1 MLHDRE
7 IDNKSTSSKKLMS
20 IVTFV
25 LQPDYSIPTI
35 MSANLQKRLE
45 ARESHK
51 KKAKSK
57 STPKKKKAAPKK
69 NNVVKRLS

>member
-35 MSANLQKRLE
+35 MSPNLQKRLE

-51 KKAKSK
+51 KNAKSK